1 MQLILKEDVENLGF
15 KDDIVIV
22 KNGYGR
28 NYLIPNGKAII
39 ATKSAIKV
47 LNENLK
53 QKAFKEKKII
63 DEAKALADKIIKL
76 KIKILS
82 KIGSGNK
89 LFGSVTN
96 AHLAE
101 SISSKGLEIDKKQII
116 LPGKNIK
123 RLGNYEAIIRVHR
136 ELSIKF
142 PFDIV
147 AEEKK

>member
-1 MQLILKEDVENLGF
+1 MFSSVKT
-15 KDDIVIV
+15 DDIVIV

-76 KIKILS
+76 KIKILLIFLYNYFIYFIIFIS
-82 KIGSGNK
+82 YQNIS
-89 LFGSVTN
+89 N
-96 AHLAE
+96 A
-101 SISSKGLEIDKKQII
+101 SFNFS
-116 LPGKNIK
+116 
-123 RLGNYEAIIRVHR
+123 
-136 ELSIKF
+136 
-142 PFDIV
+142 
-147 AEEKK
+147 